1 VRGFNAARVGPTDVY
16 HFEDMTVGWSAT
28 YGSHEMTETG
38 IVAFAEQFDPQPMHT
53 DPEAAAE
60 TQYGGLIASGLH
72 TIGVATRLLVEQFL
86 NDSTN
91 RGGLGIDDLTWHRP
105 VRPGDVLQVRHEVVE
120 RHDSDSHPDAGV
132 VVRDVAVLVD
142 EDGAE
147 AATGDGA
154 EAATID
160 GNGAEAATRNGDA
173 DRGEDGVGDVVCSW
187 TVAILMG
194 KRGADS

>member
-60 TQYGGLIASGLH
+60 TGYGGLIASGLH
-72 TIGVATRLLVEQFL
+72 TIGVATRLLVENFL
-86 NDSTN
+86 NASTN

-105 VRPGDVLQVRHEVVE
+105 VRPGEVLRVRHEVVE

-142 EDGAE
+142 EVGGE
-147 AATGDGA
+147 AAAG
-154 EAATID
+154 D
-160 GNGAEAATRNGDA
+160 GNGAEGATADGDA
-173 DRGEDGVGDVVCSW
+173 DEGEDGAADVVCSW